1 MIKESTI
8 LLNVYFFFDLIQDIF
23 EEGTLVVFWKQFE
36 ISVNKNF

>member
-23 EEGTLVVFWKQFE
+23 EEGTLVVF
-36 ISVNKNF
+36 